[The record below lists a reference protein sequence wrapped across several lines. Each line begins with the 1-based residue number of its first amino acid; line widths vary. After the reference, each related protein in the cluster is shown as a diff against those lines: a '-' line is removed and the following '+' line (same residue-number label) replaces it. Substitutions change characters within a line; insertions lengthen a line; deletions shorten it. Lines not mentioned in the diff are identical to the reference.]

1 MALHSQIGA
10 VYLVQCCSDGT
21 VLLLNGA
28 NGKLLDSISL
38 NTTLEATPAVF
49 GNTVVL
55 GTRDERII
63 GLTVE

>member
-1 MALHSQIGA
+1 MYTKTGA
-10 VYLVQCCSDGT
+10 VYLIQCCSDGT
-21 VLLLNGA
+21 VLLFNAA
-28 NGKLLDSISL
+28 NGYLLDSIEL

-49 GNTVVL
+49 ENTIVV